1 MLPLEHSTIL
11 LTCSKQYSVLKTNF
25 GFRFEWP
32 FKTCFT
38 VNILKKK
45 HCASLHNRDVLS
57 GTFFVWNGS
66 DINIG
71 NESLFNGLDDLGS

>member
-1 MLPLEHSTIL
+1 MFYCKYI
-11 LTCSKQYSVLKTNF
+11 
-25 GFRFEWP
+25 
-32 FKTCFT
+32 
-38 VNILKKK
+38 KKN